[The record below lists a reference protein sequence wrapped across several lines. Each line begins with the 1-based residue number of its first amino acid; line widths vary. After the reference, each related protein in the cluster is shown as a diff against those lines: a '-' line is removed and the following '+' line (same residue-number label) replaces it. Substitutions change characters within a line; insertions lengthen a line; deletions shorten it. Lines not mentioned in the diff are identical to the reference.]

1 MIDLLSRYVHVVT
14 AIVMFGGAVFLRAVL
29 KPAMEV
35 GADPAFDDSRAALG
49 EAVRS
54 RWAKFVAVGT
64 LLLLASGLWNY
75 LAVAAPKH
83 KGDGPYHAL
92 MGVKMLLALVAFFL
106 SAALSGRSA
115 KLAAVRDNWRTSGAV
130 LIVVLAA
137 VVFIG
142 SYLKMRGVPVPAVQ
156 PPA

>member
-1 MIDLLSRYVHVVT
+1 MDVVDLISRYVHVGT
-14 AIVMFGGAVFLRAVL
+14 AIWLAGGAVFLRLVL

-49 EAVRS
+49 EAVRAK
-54 RWAKFVAVGT
+54 WAKLVALGT

-75 LAVAAPKH
+75 LMVSLPKH

-92 MGVKMLLALVAFFL
+92 MGVKMLLAFIAFFL
-106 SAALSGRSA
+106 SAALSGRSE
-115 KLAAVRDNWRTSGAV
+115 KLAKIRDNWRVTGGMLV
-130 LIVVLAA
+130 LLLAA

-142 SYLKMRGVPVPAVQ
+142 SYLKMRGVPVVEGV
-156 PPA
+156 